1 MNSASAQTEPT
12 LDPKLED
19 ELAHEIDPWL
29 QHMTWRSDFARWRDD
44 RIWQERRQ
52 KERLQTIQHYGGRP
66 EGLRLVD
73 IGSGMG
79 GTSVAMARDGAFVVA
94 SEFNPAYCRITQLRA
109 RRYDLALPVVNATGE
124 AMPYQDDAFDMAL
137 CWDVV
142 EHVDDAEQLIAE
154 LGRVV
159 RPGGRVL
166 VTVINRL
173 AWRDPHYHLVGINY
187 LPRSIAEKLIE
198 WRGRSKRGSA
208 LQDKQRLSEMHYF
221 TLAAF
226 RRLAREHGFELWDIR
241 EDRLRYGSGTA
252 SGLKGRVRDLL
263 ARIGVVGPAYKLYR
277 TFVQGTWELVL
288 VRDL

>member
-1 MNSASAQTEPT
+1 MTSTTNQSEPIDDPVLEAQ
-12 LDPKLED
+12 
-19 ELAHEIDPWL
+19 LAQAIDPWL
-29 QHMTWRSDFARWRDD
+29 QHMTWRADFARWRDD

-52 KERLQTIQHYGGRP
+52 RERLQTIRRFGGTP
-66 EGLRLVD
+66 DGLRIVD

-79 GTSVAMARDGAFVVA
+79 GTSVAMALDGAFVVA

-109 RRYDLALPVVNATGE
+109 RRYDLGLPVVNATGE
-124 AMPYQDDAFDMAL
+124 AMPYADGSFDLAL

-142 EHVDDAEQLIAE
+142 EHVNDAERLIAE

-166 VTVINRL
+166 LTVINRF

-187 LPRSIAEKLIE
+187 LPRPLAERLIA
-198 WRGRSKRGSA
+198 WRGRSKARSA

-221 TLAAF
+221 TMGAF
-226 RRLAREHGFELWDIR
+226 RALARQHGFELWDIR
-241 EDRLRYGSGTA
+241 EERLRQGGGTA
-252 SGLKGRVRDLL
+252 SGFKGRVRDVL
-263 ARIGVVGPAYKLYR
+263 ARVGVVGPAYRLYR

-288 VRDL
+288 VRA

>member
-1 MNSASAQTEPT
+1 MNTTTSQPEPAH
-12 LDPKLED
+12 DAALET
-19 ELAHEIDPWL
+19 ELAHAIDPWL
-29 QHMTWRSDFARWRDD
+29 QHMTWRTDFSRWRDD

-52 KERLQTIQHYGGRP
+52 KERLHTIESFGGQP
-66 EGLRLVD
+66 SGLRIVD

-79 GTSVAMARDGAFVVA
+79 GTSVAMALDGAYVVA

-124 AMPYQDDAFDMAL
+124 AMPYQSDSFDMAL

-142 EHVDDAEQLIAE
+142 EHVDDAERLIAE

-166 VTVINRL
+166 LTVINRL
-173 AWRDPHYHLVGINY
+173 AWRDPHYHLVGLNY
-187 LPRSIAEKLIE
+187 LPRSIAERLIE
-198 WRGRSKRGSA
+198 WRGRSKADSA

-221 TLAAF
+221 TLGAF
-226 RRLAREHGFELWDIR
+226 RALAREHGFEVWDIR
-241 EDRLRYGSGTA
+241 EERLRQGAGTA
-252 SGLKGRVRDLL
+252 SGIKGRVRDLL
-263 ARIGVVGPAYKLYR
+263 ARLGVVGPAYKLYR

-288 VRDL
+288 VRAR